1 MDEDQKDYGWVFFK
15 DNWYR
20 VSMSRGFRFESIED
34 VIHEELQ
41 PCEYFKQYGEPRPRR
56 KGACPPNCLVKKSKG
71 ASCCLLYTS
80 PSPRDATLS
89 RMPSSA

>member
-1 MDEDQKDYGWVFFK
+1 MNEDQKDYGWFFFK

-41 PCEYFKQYGEPRPRR
+41 PCEYFRQYGEPRPRR
-56 KGACPPNCLVKKSKG
+56 KGACPPNCLVKKRKG
-71 ASCCLLYTS
+71 
-80 PSPRDATLS
+80 
-89 RMPSSA
+89 SSWGQACEKHFLMKKNREENNE